1 LEIQPHEAA
10 EAPYHRLARLGQRVV
25 LALLMNAAVGR
36 DGDTRLSA

>member
-10 EAPYHRLARLGQRVV
+10 EAAYHRLARLGQRVV